1 LIARISTE
9 RHEHAPGLSVS
20 QIIESE
26 KWWTARL
33 LHFHFQFQPLAFLH
47 RQSHIRSYHAN
58 RKIAAE

>member
-26 KWWTARL
+26 KW
-33 LHFHFQFQPLAFLH
+33 
-47 RQSHIRSYHAN
+47 
-58 RKIAAE
+58 